1 MTWSNDAK
9 FTREKKV
16 SIMTALGSLR
26 GESSI
31 FGSPY
36 EIGVKN
42 HHYLEFTGIYHG
54 AIIKTLVGSVLL
66 KKLKYF
72 KFMLNIF
79 ECSQV
84 WEGVV
89 LWLVYANKYSLVA
102 ELSRLRQ
109 ENVLQSVTVLTT
121 IISL

>member
-1 MTWSNDAK
+1 
-9 FTREKKV
+9 
-16 SIMTALGSLR
+16 MTALGSLR

-84 WEGVV
+84 WESVV